1 MLLTREEL
9 RERLIAL
16 HQASL
21 ELVKDVSLETLLE
34 RIATVACEQA
44 EARYAAL
51 GVLDTEGKLEK
62 FISVGMSETE
72 IKKIAHPPVG
82 KGLIRELMDTKVPL
96 RVPIIEKHPR
106 SSGFP
111 AKHPQMTSFLG
122 VPILAGEK
130 QLGQIYLTDKI
141 DAAEFNDDDEKIIQ
155 MLAAYAAAA
164 IQNARLYKH
173 LKERDVALTRRSEDL
188 TLMNDFASTLTASLE
203 LDEILNK
210 TLALVMNYM
219 KVEAGEIFLL
229 EDDRKTLRLVL
240 HRGQAAEAFWT
251 RSRFKVNEGFIGIV
265 AKTGEPL
272 ISHKLADDLRFL
284 RAAVVKAGFQQIACI
299 PLEST
304 ENMVGVLSVA
314 TRSKSPIDERDIS
327 LLTAVANWAAL
338 AIENARL
345 HQNARRLA
353 VLEERERIGMDLHDG
368 IIQSIFGVGL
378 SLENVSHLVKE
389 NPQKAQDGI
398 KHAVDDLNQTI
409 RDLRSYI
416 LDLRPRQLNGE
427 DLMSGLRRLIT
438 EYRAHTLSEA
448 ILTGPKEALDDMPQ
462 NHSLALFHICQE
474 ALANAAKHATAKRLG
489 VNVWVTSDRVLM
501 EVQDN
506 GRGFEI
512 EKMNSSIGH
521 GLANMQ
527 TRARNVGGEV
537 DISSVRNEGTTILA
551 WVPRSSAP

>member
-173 LKERDVALTRRSEDL
+173 LKERDVALTRRSEDP
-188 TLMNDFASTLTASLE
+188 TLMNDIASTLTASLE

-251 RSRFKVNEGFIGIV
+251 RSRFKVNEGFI
-265 AKTGEPL
+265 
-272 ISHKLADDLRFL
+272 DL
-284 RAAVVKAGFQQIACI
+284 KA
-299 PLEST
+299 
-304 ENMVGVLSVA
+304 
-314 TRSKSPIDERDIS
+314 
-327 LLTAVANWAAL
+327 
-338 AIENARL
+338 
-345 HQNARRLA
+345 
-353 VLEERERIGMDLHDG
+353 
-368 IIQSIFGVGL
+368 
-378 SLENVSHLVKE
+378 
-389 NPQKAQDGI
+389 
-398 KHAVDDLNQTI
+398 
-409 RDLRSYI
+409 
-416 LDLRPRQLNGE
+416 
-427 DLMSGLRRLIT
+427 
-438 EYRAHTLSEA
+438 
-448 ILTGPKEALDDMPQ
+448 
-462 NHSLALFHICQE
+462 
-474 ALANAAKHATAKRLG
+474 
-489 VNVWVTSDRVLM
+489 
-501 EVQDN
+501 
-506 GRGFEI
+506 
-512 EKMNSSIGH
+512 
-521 GLANMQ
+521 
-527 TRARNVGGEV
+527 
-537 DISSVRNEGTTILA
+537 
-551 WVPRSSAP
+551 